1 MVTFALILHICAFDD
16 ACEAK
21 LFAELLIYSISFVIV
36 KMTHL
41 EYVDATVLPGHEKKD
56 IWKSI

>member
-1 MVTFALILHICAFDD
+1 MSSFLFLCQLLVVTFALILHICAFDD
-16 ACEAK
+16 ACEA
-21 LFAELLIYSISFVIV
+21 

-56 IWKSI
+56 TWKSI